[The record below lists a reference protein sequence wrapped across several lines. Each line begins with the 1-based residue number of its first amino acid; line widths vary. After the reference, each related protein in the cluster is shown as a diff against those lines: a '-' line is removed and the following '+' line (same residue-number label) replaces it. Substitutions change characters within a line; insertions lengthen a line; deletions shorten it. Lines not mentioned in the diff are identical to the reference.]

1 MKSLNNYTYLYINN
15 MHVEFYNKRAA
26 AELGKALRDLSVNFV
41 IKQTK
46 SMTGKPMLK
55 FNIDTPVDNSE
66 LFSQIKQ
73 LVDASGGIKKS

>member
-1 MKSLNNYTYLYINN
+1 
-15 MHVEFYNKRAA
+15 MHVEFYNRRAA
-26 AELGKALRDLSVNFV
+26 AELGKALRNLGVDFV

-55 FNIDTPVDNSE
+55 YNIDTPVDNRE
-66 LFSQIKQ
+66 LLQQIKQ

>member
-1 MKSLNNYTYLYINN
+1 
-15 MHVEFYNKRAA
+15 
-26 AELGKALRDLSVNFV
+26 
-41 IKQTK
+41 
-46 SMTGKPMLK
+46 MTGKPMLK